1 MKRVLLIAA
10 LAACGGTQKT
20 GGGDEAIVKISSNVR
35 DAQLY
40 VDGRYIAPI
49 SSLGGGIIVE
59 PGAHRLELRSD
70 EYFSAYLEV
79 SVAGSDRKTVAMKL
93 APRLP

>member
-1 MKRVLLIAA
+1 MKRIVLLAA
-10 LAACGGTQKT
+10 LAACGGTQKH
-20 GGGDEAIVKISSNVR
+20 GGGDEAVVKITSNVR

-49 SSLGGGIIVE
+49 SSLGGGVLVE

-70 EYFSAYLEV
+70 EHFSAYLEV
-79 SVAGSDRKTVAMKL
+79 SVAGGDRKTVEMKL
-93 APRLP
+93 AARLP

>member
-1 MKRVLLIAA
+1 M
-10 LAACGGTQKT
+10 LAACGGTQKPS
-20 GGGDEAIVKISSNVR
+20 GGDDAIVKVTSNVR

-49 SSLGGGIIVE
+49 SSLGGGVLVE
-59 PGAHRLELRSD
+59 PGAHRLELRSE
-70 EYFSAYLEV
+70 EYFSAYAEV
-79 SVAGSDRKTVAMKL
+79 SVAGADRKTIAMKL